1 MTRIRLPRRD
11 GTLHDYTLRGP
22 SPWKLP
28 APGTR
33 LIAGD
38 EFGYSDALLGIFDPI
53 APAATAALAALAAG
67 DRKGFDEILG
77 PTVPLSR
84 HIFCAPTH
92 YYKTGVVFLAWLN
105 GRQKHFV
112 MIAGEQSARNL
123 LHFVELF
130 RLADAAGVLVDA
142 ELACVRMRTLL
153 ALHGVES

>member
-53 APAATAALAALAAG
+53 APAAAGALAALAAG
-67 DRKGFDEILG
+67 DRWAQAVTAEYIRRDE
-77 PTVPLSR
+77 R
-84 HIFCAPTH
+84 ER
-92 YYKTGVVFLAWLN
+92 AW
-105 GRQKHFV
+105 
-112 MIAGEQSARNL
+112 ITE
-123 LHFVELF
+123 
-130 RLADAAGVLVDA
+130 
-142 ELACVRMRTLL
+142 
-153 ALHGVES
+153 LHGFAAQP